1 LRSEQLA
8 LLHHCFLRMQ
18 QFIGLHNQQLVV
30 REELISSFSEL
41 IQVQI
46 TLLKVSLKRVPFGSE
61 ID

>member
-1 LRSEQLA
+1 
-8 LLHHCFLRMQ
+8 MQ